1 MKPLPLALPLAVAL
15 AFGCARIYRPV
26 ALAMPPATAST
37 DGLAGA
43 LVLQPWGDNSRYEAK
58 ARRAGLRVAVL
69 VLENRS
75 ASDLVILGLEAPDNV
90 SILSPETAAGI
101 VKQHAVAYLL
111 YPLVPGMLIPG
122 SATKGSYGPS
132 DQAMFS
138 ALAIVGACIGVPN
151 ALVAARSNRRLEA
164 FLRDSAWAPGTL
176 RPGQVVRGLV
186 FIRSRD
192 PYAPLLLRLRSR
204 GGTGERALAL
214 VCPGVS
220 PS

>member
-1 MKPLPLALPLAVAL
+1 MKPVPLALPLVLAL

-26 ALAMPPATAST
+26 ALAMPPAAAST

-43 LVLQPWGDNSRYEAK
+43 LALQPWGDNSRYEAK

-75 ASDLVILGLEAPDNV
+75 VSDLEILGLEAPDNA
-90 SILSPETAAGI
+90 SILSAETAAGL

-111 YPLVPGMLIPG
+111 VPLVPGMLIPG

-164 FLRDSAWAPGTL
+164 FLRDTAWSPGTL

-186 FIRSRD
+186 FLRSRD
-192 PYAPLLLRLRSR
+192 PYAPLVLRLRSR
-204 GGTGERALAL
+204 GGTGERALVL
-214 VCPGVS
+214 VCPGLS
-220 PS
+220 PP

>member
-1 MKPLPLALPLAVAL
+1 MKPVPLAVPLVLAL
-15 AFGCARIYRPV
+15 ALGCARIYRPV
-26 ALAMPPATAST
+26 ALAMPPAAAST
-37 DGLAGA
+37 EGLAGA
-43 LVLQPWGDNSRYEAK
+43 LALQPWGDNSRTEAK

-69 VLENRS
+69 VLENRT
-75 ASDLVILGLEAPDNV
+75 ASDLEVLGLEAPDNV
-90 SILSPETAAGI
+90 RLLSAETAAGL
-101 VKQHAVAYLL
+101 VKQHDVAYLL
-111 YPLVPGMLIPG
+111 FPLVPGMLIPG

-132 DQAMFS
+132 DQAIFS

-164 FLRDSAWAPGTL
+164 FLRDSAWTPGAL

-192 PYAPLLLRLRSR
+192 PYGPLVLRLRAR
-204 GGTGERALAL
+204 GGAGEQALPL

-220 PS
+220 PP